1 MLVNT
6 DLCIIYAYVFYPPKH
21 HHKDYHGAQKKKN
34 RFTNQIL
41 VMRNVLNICPPRKD
55 LQFKNSVHG
64 IIMFDESKKF
74 KNTTSL
80 FKLDNN

>member
-21 HHKDYHGAQKKKN
+21 HHKDYHGAQKKKKIDLLI
-34 RFTNQIL
+34 RYL
-41 VMRNVLNICPPRKD
+41 KNVLNICPPRKD
-55 LQFKNSVHG
+55 LQLKNSVHG